1 MFLIILQNKVLKFFL
16 WLLINI
22 ITLLYKLSILISNDF
37 SNNSNYTSTLA
48 LLKHKIKISI
58 FYVDIHSYFNSFYKA
73 YESASFIS
81 SFVYLDTQISI
92 KGFNDIVL
100 P

>member
-37 SNNSNYTSTLA
+37 SNNSNCTSTLA

-73 YESASFIS
+73 YVSASFIS
-81 SFVYLDTQISI
+81 SFVYLDTHISI